1 VEGHRI
7 DGWFQLHEVTQPRS
21 RRGFAVLAAC
31 VAALLAGP
39 AASALAKDAG
49 VVSEL
54 RGTRP
59 PVSGLELEVAGGD
72 RFLSLQNGTGK
83 QVIVMGYEDEP
94 YLRFLPNRVVEENTR
109 SPSKYANED
118 RYALTPLPPQAN
130 SEAPP
135 RWRAVSR
142 DGTYRWFD
150 HRIHSM
156 ERGTP
161 PQVKDESVRTKIFD
175 WRVPMTVGSA
185 RVAALG
191 TLEWVPASSSGSST
205 GLIVAIA
212 VAAALAPAALAFL
225 ITRRRRPQAAPAGA
239 PSAEPAER
247 PRGKA
252 VDEAW

>member
-1 VEGHRI
+1 M
-7 DGWFQLHEVTQPRS
+7 HEVTRPRAQ
-21 RRGFAVLAAC
+21 RCFLAVALLVTLAAP
-31 VAALLAGP
+31 A
-39 AASALAKDAG
+39 AASAADAD
-49 VVSEL
+49 VVSQL

-59 PVSGLELEVAGGD
+59 DVSGLELEVADGD
-72 RFLSLQNGTGK
+72 KFLALTNGTGK
-83 QVIVMGYEDEP
+83 QVIVQGYEDEP

-130 SEAPP
+130 SDATPK
-135 RWRAVSR
+135 WRAVSR
-142 DGTYRWFD
+142 DGSYRWFD

-185 RVAALG
+185 SVAAIG
-191 TLEWVPASSSGSST
+191 TLEWVPQESSSSSS
-205 GLIVAIA
+205 GLIVALG
-212 VAAALAPAALAFL
+212 AAAILALAAIALL
-225 ITRRRRPQAAPAGA
+225 ITRRRRPRPAVAAGA
-239 PSAEPAER
+239 PSGEPAER
-247 PRGKA
+247 PRPKA

>member
-1 VEGHRI
+1 MR
-7 DGWFQLHEVTQPRS
+7 PRT
-21 RRGFAVLAAC
+21 RRGLPAL
-31 VAALLAGP
+31 VAGLLALLAVP
-39 AASALAKDAG
+39 AGAPAKEAG

-59 PVSGLELEVAGGD
+59 AVSGLELEVAGGD
-72 RFLSLQNGTGK
+72 RFLVLRNDTGR
-83 QVIVMGYEDEP
+83 QVIVKGYEDEP

-130 SEAPP
+130 SEASP
-135 RWRAVSR
+135 RWRPVSR
-142 DGTYRWFD
+142 DGSFRWFD

-175 WRVPMTVGSA
+175 WRVPMTVGSTP
-185 RVAALG
+185 VAALG

-205 GLIVAIA
+205 GLIVA
-212 VAAALAPAALAFL
+212 VAAAAVLALAALAFL
-225 ITRRRRPQAAPAGA
+225 LVRRRRPRAAAAGA
-239 PSAEPAER
+239 AAES
-247 PRGKA
+247 PRRRA
-252 VDEAW
+252 ADEAW

>member
-1 VEGHRI
+1 MGNV
-7 DGWFQLHEVTQPRS
+7 QLHEAMRPRS
-21 RRGFAVLAAC
+21 QWGLTALAVLMTLLGTPAVAFAA
-31 VAALLAGP
+31 
-39 AASALAKDAG
+39 DAD
-49 VVSEL
+49 VLSEI

-59 PVSGLELEVAGGD
+59 ATSGLELDVAGGD
-72 RFLSLQNGTGK
+72 KFLSLRNDTGK

-130 SEAPP
+130 SEATPK
-135 RWRAVSR
+135 WRAVSR
-142 DGTYRWFD
+142 DGSYTWFD

-175 WRVPMTVGSA
+175 WRVPMTVGSTQ
-185 RVAALG
+185 VAAIG
-191 TLEWVPASSSGSST
+191 TLEWVPQDDSGSST
-205 GLIVAIA
+205 GLFVALGAAAILALAAIA
-212 VAAALAPAALAFL
+212 LLV
-225 ITRRRRPQAAPAGA
+225 TRRRRPRPAAAGGVA
-239 PSAEPAER
+239 PER
-247 PRGKA
+247 SPRKE